1 MNCMNRNFSDCELK
15 EYVDQPKLIRLK
27 PDKRRRPVTRSQPE
41 EEEMVVHSRVVPGS
55 FYALDESDKLA
66 IVRCISVNEEI
77 SFQGVFLHPVSEL
90 EGVYQEKNQVFSI
103 FSSLVH
109 SEIFSV
115 EKLSD
120 GKISVSNVEIEEI
133 LLSLNT

>member
-1 MNCMNRNFSDCELK
+1 MND
-15 EYVDQPKLIRLK
+15 
-27 PDKRRRPVTRSQPE
+27 
-41 EEEMVVHSRVVPGS
+41 
-55 FYALDESDKLA
+55 
-66 IVRCISVNEEI
+66 EI